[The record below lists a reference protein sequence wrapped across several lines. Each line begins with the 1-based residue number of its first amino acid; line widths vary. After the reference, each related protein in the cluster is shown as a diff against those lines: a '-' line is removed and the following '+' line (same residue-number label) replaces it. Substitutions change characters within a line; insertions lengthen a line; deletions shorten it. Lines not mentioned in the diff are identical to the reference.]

1 MRTVIVGQPP
11 AEIEALIARRKQLG
25 QDTFDEVWNGD
36 YHMAPAPHPRHGMAM
51 DELIALLRDPARAR
65 GLRGIAPI
73 NVGTQENYRVPDYAY
88 YRSTPTETFV
98 DHVEIVVEVV
108 SPGDET
114 YAKFDHYAAHR
125 VGEIV
130 CVDPIERSVR
140 WFVLAPESASYDE
153 VRRSPLVGVDVDAL
167 VAAIEWPDV

>member
-11 AEIEALIARRKQLG
+11 AEIEALIARRQQLG

-36 YHMAPAPHPRHGMAM
+36 YHMAPAPHPRHAMAM
-51 DELIALLRDPARAR
+51 MSVLDRLEPFATAA
-65 GLRGIAPI
+65 GLTKIGAI
-73 NVGTQENYRVPDYAY
+73 NVGTPHNYRVPDYAY
-88 YRSTPTETFV
+88 YRSPPTETFV

-125 VGEIV
+125 VDEIV

-140 WFVLAPESASYDE
+140 WFTLSPARDGYDE
-153 VRRSPLVGVDVDAL
+153 VRRSPLLGVDVGGL
-167 VAAIEWPDV
+167 VTAIEWPEV